1 MIIDYTMKYT
11 LRKTREVQQ
20 LEQNMQK
27 LASDIQH
34 ATEFIKQI
42 EEGNL
47 EARYD
52 GITQEAKDEL
62 AQALLSMRQQMK
74 VIAEQERERN
84 WTSEGLAHFI
94 NILRNEDATSAT
106 LYHNII
112 SNLVKYVKANQG
124 GLFIVNTD
132 SEEAYLELIACY
144 AFERK
149 KYVQK
154 RIELGEGLVGQAY
167 LEKDSLYLTD
177 IPDNYIRIT
186 SGLGTANP
194 SCLFIV
200 PLKINDQVMGVIEL
214 ASFHNLEK
222 YQRDFIEKLAEN
234 IAATIANAQM
244 NSKMKQLL
252 DTFQEQTTQLQAQ
265 EEEMRQNLEE
275 LQAAQEEIARQL
287 KESEALKIE
296 MRLRDE
302 VFSLTTVMSEADA
315 YGTIIYINDKFCEV
329 SGYNRGELIGKPHN
343 LVRHPDMPKAL
354 FKLMWQTIK
363 SGKTFRGV
371 IKNLSKSGAHYWVDA
386 NITPILDE
394 NGKPYKYIGAR
405 YVITD
410 DTLAEALYQKM
421 MQELNLNNN
430 Y

>member
-1 MIIDYTMKYT
+1 MKYT